1 MAAPT
6 PLSEA
11 HAAYRDRSWRTAY
24 DRYSEAHRAGGL
36 DLPDQE
42 HLATAAYLAGE
53 EDAALDAW
61 VHAHQAYLE
70 EGDSPGAA
78 RCAYWAGF
86 ALSTRG
92 ERARAGGWFARALRV
107 LEEWDGDS
115 VEAGYLLIPQAIRAA
130 GEGDGPRALE
140 CFTRAEET
148 GERFGD
154 RDLATLGRHGR
165 GRVLIRM
172 GRAAEGVAL
181 LDEVMVAVTA
191 DELSPIV
198 AGDVYCS
205 VLEACEERFDPGRA
219 REWTRAMTGW
229 LEAQPE
235 LVPFRGQCLVRRA
248 QVFHFCGDWEEALEE
263 ARRASDWL
271 TRPPARPA
279 AGDAFYQQAELHRLR
294 GDHER
299 AEEAYREASR
309 WGRKP
314 EPGLPLLRLAQGR
327 TQAAAS
333 AIRRALDE
341 ARGPIARARLLPA
354 QVRIH
359 LAAGQ
364 EDEAGPAAREL
375 AELARALDAAP
386 LRAEAAA
393 AEGAVLLHRG
403 KAEEALLP
411 LRQAVEAWTALEC
424 PYRAA
429 VVRVLAARACDA
441 LGDREA
447 AGLELEV
454 AREVFR
460 ALGAAPDLARVEALS
475 RTGAAGAAA
484 ATPAGLTPRQV
495 QVLRLVATG
504 RTNRHIARELFI
516 SERTVER
523 HVSDIFRKLGVS
535 SRSAATA
542 WAHRHG
548 LA

>member
-24 DRYSEAHRAGGL
+24 ARFSEAHRAGGL

-70 EGDSPGAA
+70 EGDSPGAT

-115 VEAGYLLIPQAIRAA
+115 VEAGYLLVPQAIRAA

-327 TQAAAS
+327 TRGGGLGHPS
-333 AIRRALDE
+333 GPG
-341 ARGPIARARLLPA
+341 RGPGPHRPGPPPPG
-354 QVRIH
+354 
-359 LAAGQ
+359 AGTDPPGRGP
-364 EDEAGPAAREL
+364 EDEAGSAAREL
-375 AELARALDAAP
+375 AELSQALDAAP
-386 LRAEAAA
+386 LRAAAAA

-403 KAEEALLP
+403 TAEEALP
-411 LRQAVEAWTALEC
+411 ALRRAAEAWTALEC

-429 VVRVLAARACDA
+429 AVRVLVARACDA

-447 AGLELEV
+447 AELELEA

-475 RTGAAGAAA
+475 RTDAAATAA

-504 RTNRHIARELFI
+504 RTNRRIARELFI